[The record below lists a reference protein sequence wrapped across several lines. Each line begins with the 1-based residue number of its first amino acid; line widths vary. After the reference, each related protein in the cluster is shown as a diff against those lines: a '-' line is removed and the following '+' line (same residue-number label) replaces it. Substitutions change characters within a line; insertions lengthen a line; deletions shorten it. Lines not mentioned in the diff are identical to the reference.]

1 MPVLVAAGVFI
12 VALTV
17 YLLTLAPTVG
27 LIDSGELTLAA
38 WLPGIAHPP
47 GFPIYILIGYL
58 FSHLPLG
65 SVAQRL
71 NFMSALFAALAV
83 AALFALAWTAGQ
95 SGQPQASPSGHK
107 ARRGGARRPPIAP
120 DGASKRES
128 LPRTLALIP
137 AAVAALAWA
146 FSRSLWSYSTVAE
159 VYTLHLV
166 LLVGSLAF
174 LLHWRNANRDILR
187 APRSMPHAL
196 PSSYLAAF
204 LYGLS
209 LSDHHVTSLL
219 LAPAIGILLLATAG
233 RRVFTGRVA
242 LMAGLCLVA
251 LLPYVYLPL
260 RAAQNPLLN
269 WGNPQDATR
278 LWWHLTAKWAAQ
290 YDPVKDLLALI
301 RERFLSLWVVEFS
314 LLGLPLA
321 AVGVWSLWQ
330 RDRQLLA
337 FITIAMGVSA
347 GYGTIFGTTEPAAY
361 FLTTFLFTAWLI
373 GEGARGLL
381 VMATTD
387 GRPSSVVRRPSFVAG
402 ATFIA
407 FAVPILALGFNYRLE
422 DRSRLWIAY
431 DYATNTLAGIAP
443 NGVLFSPDWE
453 AQVSPLLYVHHVEHQ
468 RPDVLVIDTQL
479 LRRSWYYDYLKAQ
492 APALMATAQPQ
503 VDAFL
508 EQLDLFEH
516 DRPYDTREIQTRFE
530 TMINTLVAQALAAGR
545 PVYLAQD
552 VDAGINPTEAQNRTI
567 VAPDLQRVPQGL
579 SFRLYADKDFHADPA
594 PELSLRGLADG
605 TVAADDLINTIRRR
619 YAAMY
624 TNRGLYLAEHNEH
637 DGAAA
642 AYQQAIRLEPSFI
655 PAYQGLAKSL
665 EALGRQAEADAIK
678 AQVLDLAARQSQN
691 GGP

>member
-1 MPVLVAAGVFI
+1 MPGLVAAAVFI

-58 FSHLPLG
+58 FSRLPLG

-71 NFMSALFAALAV
+71 NFMSALFAALSV
-83 AALFALAWTAGQ
+83 AALSALVWLSAGG
-95 SGQPQASPSGHK
+95 STSSPFLSPEKEGEK
-107 ARRGGARRPPIAP
+107 GARSATARKRRAVHRPPPITAQ
-120 DGASKRES
+120 
-128 LPRTLALIP
+128 LPTTLALIP

-146 FSRSLWSYSTVAE
+146 FSRGLWSYATVVKE
-159 VYTLHLV
+159 YTVHYALMVGALV
-166 LLVGSLAF
+166 LLF
-174 LLHWRNANRDILR
+174 HWRNANRST
-187 APRSMPHAL
+187 RSGTRAL
-196 PSSYLAAF
+196 PSLYLAAF

-219 LAPAIGILLLATAG
+219 LAPAIALLLVMTAG
-233 RRVFTGRVA
+233 RRIFTGRAA
-242 LMAGLCLVA
+242 LIAGLCLA
-251 LLPYVYLPL
+251 AGLLPYLYLPL
-260 RAAQNPLLN
+260 RAAQQPLLN
-269 WGNPQDATR
+269 WDNPQNLTR
-278 LWWHLTAKWAAQ
+278 FWWHLTAKWQIGQIQVQVLTSPADFARLF
-290 YDPVKDLLALI
+290 YERAVKQ
-301 RERFLSLWVVEFS
+301 WVVEFS
-314 LLGLPLA
+314 GLGLPMA
-321 AVGVWSLWQ
+321 ALGVWSLWR

-337 FITIAMGVSA
+337 FIAVAMAVSA
-347 GYGTIFGTTEPAAY
+347 TYGTIYAVTEPAAY
-361 FLTTFLFTAWLI
+361 FLTTFLLTAWLI

-381 VMATTD
+381 ALA
-387 GRPSSVVRRPSFVAG
+387 GSKPALQAG
-402 ATFIA
+402 ATFAA

-453 AQVSPLLYVHHVEHQ
+453 AQVSPLLYVHHVENQ

-492 APALMATAQPQ
+492 APALMAAAQPQ

-530 TMINTLVAQALAAGR
+530 TMINTLVAQAMAIGR

-552 VDAGINPTEAQNRTI
+552 VDAGINPTEVQNRTI

-579 SFRLYADKDFHADPA
+579 SFRLYADKEFHADPA

-624 TNRGLYLAEHNEH
+624 TNRGLYLAGHSEHE
-637 DGAAA
+637 GAAT
-642 AYQQAIRLEPSFI
+642 AYRQAIHLEPSFI

-678 AQVLDLAARQSQN
+678 AQALDLVARQSQN